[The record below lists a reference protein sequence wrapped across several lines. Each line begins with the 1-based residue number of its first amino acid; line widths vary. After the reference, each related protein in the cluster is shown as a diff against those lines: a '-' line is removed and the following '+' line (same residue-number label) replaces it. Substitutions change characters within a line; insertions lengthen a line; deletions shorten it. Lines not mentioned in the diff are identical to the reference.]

1 MAFLLS
7 LRIVESLGMS
17 VLLYGLLTVA
27 SQEKLS
33 NCVDCQYPG
42 WVLLLAIQNM
52 LIVVYY
58 FLV

>member
-1 MAFLLS
+1 MALLS

-17 VLLYGLLTVA
+17 VLLYLIVDCGI
-27 SQEKLS
+27 SGKLI
-33 NCVDCQYPG
+33 NCLDCQYPG

-58 FLV
+58 LLV